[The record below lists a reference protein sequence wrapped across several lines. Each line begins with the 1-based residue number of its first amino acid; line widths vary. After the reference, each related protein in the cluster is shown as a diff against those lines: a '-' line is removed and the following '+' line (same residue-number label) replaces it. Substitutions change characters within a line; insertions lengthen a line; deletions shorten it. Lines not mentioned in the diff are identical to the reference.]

1 MLRRPLI
8 ACDRPGDSCGGGL
21 DADAPEDY
29 GGRSRI
35 RLRSPGP
42 SYASSSL
49 PRGDWCYRGIRL
61 EGRDMFA
68 AERIYHQ
75 YLEAMQGNRREV
87 FALAL
92 DIGLCGQLEVV
103 FDSLL

>member
-1 MLRRPLI
+1 
-8 ACDRPGDSCGGGL
+8 
-21 DADAPEDY
+21 
-29 GGRSRI
+29 
-35 RLRSPGP
+35 
-42 SYASSSL
+42 
-49 PRGDWCYRGIRL
+49 
-61 EGRDMFA
+61 MFA